1 MRLAYRT
8 LLPAL
13 ALIVALVDHAVAV
26 GAADVDPLW
35 PCPQLLVPAIS
46 AASIWDG
53 PPIDGE
59 AVALDGAHAQA
70 VATLATELLAAGPA
84 AAAPPPED
92 RIARFAAEQPDDAT
106 RNRVLAALFT
116 TLLERTNAER
126 HTVIEGIRKQAAGVN
141 ALAERMNALLA
152 RRGTVEPGSPE
163 DAEMEKELY
172 WLQRVFTERR
182 RAQTYLCEA
191 PVQREQRLGTL
202 TRAIL
207 SELR

>member
-1 MRLAYRT
+1 MRPACRT

-13 ALIVALVDHAVAV
+13 ALIIALIDHAGAV
-26 GAADVDPLW
+26 GAADADPLW
-35 PCPQLLVPAIS
+35 PCPQLLVPSIS

-59 AVALDGAHAQA
+59 AVALDGERAQA
-70 VATLATELLAAGPA
+70 VAALASELLGS
-84 AAAPPPED
+84 APPPED

-106 RNRVLAALFT
+106 RNRALTALFA

-141 ALAERMNALLA
+141 ALAERMNGLLA
-152 RRGTVEPGSPE
+152 KRGTVEPGTPE
-163 DAEMEKELY
+163 DAEIEKELY
-172 WLQRVFTERR
+172 WLQRLFTERR
-182 RAQTYLCEA
+182 RAQAYLCEA